1 MKKITFSLANLL
13 FILVLISCN
22 EKKMTEVVEVPLPT
36 VQEKIKIGNPNDVK
50 ATEGSFQMEKIS
62 FGYDALAPDI
72 SALTLESHYGKQYLS
87 FTNNLNKAVL
97 GTKFENLT
105 IEDLL
110 KTLDINDPVIRNNA
124 GGYYNHSLY
133 FKTISP
139 KAGGEPIDTLAS
151 SINKDF
157 GSFTN
162 FKTAFKETAA
172 KQFGSGWVWL
182 VVDKTGVLQLTTT
195 QNQDNPLMTF
205 APVVGFH
212 GTPILGIDLW
222 EHAYFLDYQYKRKNY
237 IDAFFNVVNWEKVNE
252 NYIATFKTK

>member
-1 MKKITFSLANLL
+1 MKKNTFILASLL
-13 FILVLISCN
+13 FISVLVSCN

-36 VQEKIKIGNPNDVK
+36 VQEKIKIGNPNDLK
-50 ATEGSFQMEKIS
+50 ANEGSFQLEKLS
-62 FGYDALAPDI
+62 FGYDALAPDL
-72 SALTLESHYGKQYLS
+72 SALTLESHYKNYLYY
-87 FTNNLNKAVL
+87 TNSLNKVVL

-110 KTLDINDPVIRNNA
+110 KTLDINDPIIRNNA

-133 FKTISP
+133 FKSISP

-151 SINKDF
+151 KITKDF
-157 GSFTN
+157 GSFSN
-162 FKTAFKETAA
+162 FKTVFKETAN

-195 QNQDNPLMTF
+195 QDQDNPLMTY

-222 EHAYFLDYQYKRKNY
+222 EHAYFMDYQYKKKNY
-237 IDAFFNVVNWEKVNE
+237 IDDFFNIINWEKVNE
-252 NYIATFKTK
+252 NYTATFKK

>member
-1 MKKITFSLANLL
+1 MKKNTFILASLL

-36 VQEKIKIGNPNDVK
+36 VQEKVKIGNPNDVK
-50 ATEGSFQMEKIS
+50 AAEGSFQMEKLP
-62 FGYDALAPDI
+62 FGYDALSPEL
-72 SALTLESHYGKQYLS
+72 SALTLESHYKNYLYY
-87 FTNNLNKAVL
+87 TNSLNKAVL

-110 KTLDINDPVIRNNA
+110 KTLDVNDPVIRNNA

-133 FKTISP
+133 FKSISP

-151 SINKDF
+151 KIAKDF
-157 GSFTN
+157 GSFSN
-162 FKTAFKETAA
+162 FQTVFKETAN

-182 VVDKTGVLQLTTT
+182 VVDKTGVLQLSTT
-195 QNQDNPLMTF
+195 QDQDNPLMTY

-222 EHAYFLDYQYKRKNY
+222 EHAYFMDYQYKKKKY
-237 IDAFFNVVNWEKVNE
+237 IDDFFNIVNWEKIND
-252 NYIATFKTK
+252 NYIATFKK

>member
-1 MKKITFSLANLL
+1 MKKNTFILASLL
-13 FILVLISCN
+13 FIAVLVSCN

-36 VQEKIKIGNPNDVK
+36 VQEKIKIGNPNDLK
-50 ATEGSFQMEKIS
+50 ANEGSFQLEKLS
-62 FGYDALAPDI
+62 FGYDALAPEL
-72 SALTLESHYGKQYLS
+72 SALTLESHYKNYLYY
-87 FTNNLNKAVL
+87 TNSLNKAVL

-105 IEDLL
+105 IEELV

-151 SINKDF
+151 KITKDF
-157 GSFTN
+157 GSFSN
-162 FKTAFKETAA
+162 FKTVFKETAA

-182 VVDKTGVLQLTTT
+182 VVDKTGVLQLSTT
-195 QNQDNPLMTF
+195 QDQDNPLMIY
-205 APVVGFH
+205 APVAGFH

-222 EHAYFLDYQYKRKNY
+222 EHAYFMDYQYKKKNY
-237 IDAFFNVVNWEKVNE
+237 IDDFFNIINWEKVND
-252 NYIATFKTK
+252 NYIATFKK

>member
-1 MKKITFSLANLL
+1 MQKITFILANLL
-13 FILVLISCN
+13 FILALISCN
-22 EKKMTEVVEVPLPT
+22 DKKMIEVVEVPLPT

-50 ATEGSFQMEKIS
+50 AAEGSFQMEKIS

-72 SALTLESHYGKQYLS
+72 SALSMESHYGKHYLY
-87 FTNNLNKAVL
+87 FTNNLNKTVL

-105 IEDLL
+105 IEEVLS
-110 KTLDINDPVIRNNA
+110 TLDINDAEIRNNA

-133 FKTISP
+133 FKCISP
-139 KAGGEPIDTLAS
+139 KAGGEPTDTLAS

-157 GSFTN
+157 GSFSN
-162 FKTAFKETAA
+162 LKNLIKTTAT

-195 QNQDNPLMTF
+195 QNQDNPLMTY

-212 GTPILGIDLW
+212 GKPILGIDLW
-222 EHAYFLDYQYKRKNY
+222 EHAYFLDYQYNRKNY

-252 NYIATFKTK
+252 NYKATFKK

>member
-1 MKKITFSLANLL
+1 MKKNTFILANLL

-22 EKKMTEVVEVPLPT
+22 EKKMIDVVEVPLPT

-50 ATEGSFQMEKIS
+50 AAEGSFQMEKIS

-72 SALTLESHYGKQYLS
+72 SALTMESHYGKHYLY

-105 IEDLL
+105 IEEVLS
-110 KTLDINDPVIRNNA
+110 TLDINDPEIRNNA

-133 FKTISP
+133 FKSISP

-157 GSFTN
+157 GSFSN
-162 FKTAFKETAA
+162 LKNLIKAA
-172 KQFGSGWVWL
+172 STKQFGSGWIWL

-195 QNQDNPLMTF
+195 QNQDNPLMPY
-205 APVVGFH
+205 APVVGFR
-212 GTPILGIDLW
+212 GKPILAIDLW
-222 EHAYFLDYQYKRKNY
+222 EHAYFLDYQYNRKNY
-237 IDAFFNVVNWEKVNE
+237 IDAFFNVVNWEKVND
-252 NYIATFKTK
+252 NYKATFKK

>member
-1 MKKITFSLANLL
+1 MKRQTFILTSLL
-13 FILVLISCN
+13 FISVLVSCN

-36 VQEKIKIGNPNDVK
+36 VQEKIKIGNPNDIK
-50 ATEGSFQMEKIS
+50 ADEGSFQMEKIA
-62 FGYDALAPDI
+62 FGYDALTPEL
-72 SALTLESHYGKQYLS
+72 SALTLESHYKNYLYY
-87 FTNNLNKAVL
+87 TNTLNKAVL

-139 KAGGEPIDTLAS
+139 KAGGEPKDTLAS

-157 GSFTN
+157 GSFSN
-162 FKTAFKETAA
+162 FKTLFKETAT

-195 QNQDNPLMTF
+195 QDQDNPLMTY
-205 APVVGFH
+205 APVAGFH

-222 EHAYFLDYQYKRKNY
+222 EHAYFLDYQYKKKNY
-237 IDAFFNVVNWEKVNE
+237 VDAFFNIVNWEKVNE
-252 NYIATFKTK
+252 NYKATFKK